1 MVSSAEMDKLY
12 SDLQIIG
19 AKVEVIKKYNPT
31 EEQLQELLNG
41 LRKLQ
46 INAS

>member
-1 MVSSAEMDKLY
+1 MISSAEMDKLY

-19 AKVEVIKKYNPT
+19 AKVDVIKKYNPT
-31 EEQLQELLNG
+31 EKQLQELLKG